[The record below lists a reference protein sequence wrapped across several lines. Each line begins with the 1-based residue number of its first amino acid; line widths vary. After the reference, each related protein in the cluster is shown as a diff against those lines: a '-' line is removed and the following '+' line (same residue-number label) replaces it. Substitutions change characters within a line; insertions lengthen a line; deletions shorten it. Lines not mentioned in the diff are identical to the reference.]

1 MSSNIEIARA
11 VTPRDIHAIAAN
23 LGLAA
28 DDIEVYGRHKAKILR
43 PPGAARGKLIL
54 VTAISPTP
62 FGEGKTTMAIG
73 LADGLR
79 RLGAQSML
87 ALREPSM
94 GPVFGMKGGAT
105 GGGQAQVIPM
115 EDINL
120 HFTGDMHAITTANNL
135 LSSLIDNHLKHGNEL
150 ELLPARIE
158 WKRCLDLNDRALR
171 DIRCGLGDGNGMP
184 RSDGFNI
191 SAASEIM
198 AILCLA
204 SDLHDLKERLGNIL
218 VGYNI
223 SGEPVFARQLDAA
236 DALAIVLKDALKPN
250 LVQTLEHTPAL
261 LHGGP
266 FANIAHGCSSIIA
279 TRTALGLAD
288 YVVTEAGFGAD
299 LGAEKFFDIK
309 CRTADLTAH
318 AAVLVAT
325 TRSLK
330 YNGGAERTAVHEP
343 DIDALQRGLC
353 NLQAH
358 IDTLRN
364 VFHVPVVVAINA
376 FSHDR
381 DDELACM
388 AAAAEQHG
396 AQAVIAR
403 AAQHGSEGCRDLAA
417 AVLDTIVSQPPASGF
432 CYPLD
437 IPVAQK
443 IERVAKRIYGAASI
457 TLSARAQEK
466 LNALDALDAHA
477 WPVCIAKTQYSFSQ
491 DPKLLGH
498 PTGHEFHVRDIE
510 IRAGARLLV
519 VIAGTM
525 LLMPG
530 LPKRPASVGMTIS
543 DEGEIAG
550 LF

>member
-11 VTPRDIHAIAAN
+11 VTPYDIHTIAAD

-28 DDIEVYGRHKAKILR
+28 ADIEAYGRHKAKILR
-43 PPGAARGKLIL
+43 PPAAPRGKLIL

-135 LSSLIDNHLKHGNEL
+135 LSALIDDHLKHGNEL
-150 ELLPARIE
+150 GLLPARIE

-171 DIRCGLGDGNGMP
+171 EIRCGLGDGVP

-204 SDLHDLKERLGNIL
+204 SDLHDLKARLGNIL

-223 SGEPVFARQLDAA
+223 RGEPVFARQLGAT

-261 LHGGP
+261 IHGGP

-309 CRTADLTAH
+309 CRTAGITAH

-325 TRSLK
+325 ARSLK
-330 YNGGAERTAVHEP
+330 YNGGAERTVVHEP
-343 DIDALQRGLC
+343 NLDALQRGLC

-358 IDTLRN
+358 IDNLRT
-364 VFHVPVVVAINA
+364 VFHVPVVVAINT
-376 FSHDR
+376 FNHDQ
-381 DDELACM
+381 DDELACI
-388 AAAAEQHG
+388 ATAAEQHG
-396 AQAVIAR
+396 ARAIITR
-403 AAQHGSEGCRDLAA
+403 AAQHGGEGCRDLAA
-417 AVLDTIVSQPPASGF
+417 AVLDTVASQPPASGY

-437 IPVAQK
+437 IPVTQK
-443 IERVAKRIYGAASI
+443 IERIAKRIYGAASI

-466 LNALDALDAHA
+466 LNALDALDAHS

-491 DPKLLGH
+491 DPRLLGH

-510 IRAGARLLV
+510 IRTGARLLV

-530 LPKRPASVGMTIS
+530 LPKRPASEGMTIS
-543 DEGEIAG
+543 DDGEIAG